1 MYLRQLNILI
11 KNNKEGFHEI
21 LQIKKTSFYIILD
34 TEIGS
39 KLIVLNGRF
48 LC

>member
-11 KNNKEGFHEI
+11 KTTQEEFHEI

-34 TEIGS
+34 TEIDS